1 MPGRKN
7 FEAKTKLK
15 AHSQRY
21 RGSHMEQKDLQ
32 SDKKGRFPMVLAD
45 QN

>member
-1 MPGRKN
+1 
-7 FEAKTKLK
+7 
-15 AHSQRY
+15 
-21 RGSHMEQKDLQ
+21 MEQKDLQ